1 MEADVIQ
8 RNEML
13 VNNIS
18 SNLIDVLG
26 DALCVLLH
34 LVHVVV
40 LKMAIHF
47 KKKWRTPFLNENLR
61 VLQASF
67 CTL

>member
-1 MEADVIQ
+1 MEADIIQ

-26 DALCVLLH
+26 DAFCVLLH

-47 KKKWRTPFLNENLR
+47 NKKMAYTIFE
-61 VLQASF
+61 
-67 CTL
+67 